1 MTNRDLEAAW
11 SYHDGTKHSWQ
22 TIHADAH
29 FLDFPN
35 QPLPFKVYEGLE
47 PVRLPKDFSNT
58 GVAALSAV
66 AGVGDSPGVDT
77 ELDLSSLAAILY
89 YSAGITKKGVY
100 PGGDILFRAAAC
112 TGALYHI
119 ELYLVCGPMPGLEPG
134 VYHFG
139 AHDFALRRLRRGD
152 YRATVVEACGYEPS
166 AASAPAMLI
175 CTSTFW
181 RNSWKYRARAYRH
194 CFWDNGTMLANLLAV
209 ASAREVEAKIVAG
222 FADGAVNHLLGL
234 DTEKEVSLAVVPL
247 GNGSLGC
254 PPPPPA
260 PDLDLKTTPLSPTE
274 VEYRAIGAMHS
285 ASSLTTSREARG
297 WRGGT
302 PQPPAKETDGPLTRL
317 EPLDDGAG
325 DTIEGTIARR
335 GSSRRF
341 LREAVTLPQLS
352 TILHRSTRGV
362 PADFLDPRG
371 AMLNR
376 VYLIVHAVEGL
387 APGAYA
393 YRRQEGALE
402 LLDEGEMRRVAGF
415 LGLQQAL
422 PADASVDVFML
433 ADLPAV
439 LDRYGNRGYRAAQL
453 EGGVVGGRMYLA
465 AYAQRLGATGLTFFD
480 DDVTEFFSP
489 HARGLSTMFLVAL
502 GKPAGRRL
510 RRQPDA

>member
-1 MTNRDLEAAW
+1 MTNSDLEAAW

-22 TIHADAH
+22 SIHADSH

-35 QPLPFKVYEGLE
+35 QPLPFKIYEDLE

-58 GVAALSAV
+58 GVAALSAI
-66 AGVGDSPGVDT
+66 AGGGVPGS
-77 ELDLSSLAAILY
+77 EPDLGSLAAILY

-100 PGGDILFRAAAC
+100 PGGEMLFRAAAC
-112 TGALYHI
+112 TGALYHV
-119 ELYLVCGPMPGLEPG
+119 EVYLVCGPLPGLEPG
-134 VYHFG
+134 IYHFG

-152 YRATVVEACGYEPS
+152 YRATMVEACGYEPS
-166 AASAPAMLI
+166 VASAPASLVL
-175 CTSTFW
+175 TSTFW

-194 CFWDNGTMLANLLAV
+194 CFWDSGTMLANMLAV
-209 ASAREVEAKIVAG
+209 SSARGVEAKVVAG
-222 FADGAVNHLLGL
+222 FADGAINQLLGL
-234 DTEKEVSLAVVPL
+234 DAEKEVSLAVVPL
-247 GNGSLGC
+247 GKGSPGC

-260 PDLDLKTTPLSPTE
+260 PDLDLKTAPLSPTE
-274 VEYRAIGAMHS
+274 VEYPAIGAMHS
-285 ASSLTTSREARG
+285 ASSLCTGREARG
-297 WRGGT
+297 WRGSAPG
-302 PQPPAKETDGPLTRL
+302 PSAKATGGPLRAL
-317 EPLDDGAG
+317 EPLEDGAG

-335 GSSRRF
+335 GSSRQFR
-341 LREAVTLPQLS
+341 REAITFPQLS

-362 PADFLDPRG
+362 PADFLEPPG

-387 APGAYA
+387 AAGAYV
-393 YRRQEGALE
+393 YRREGDALE

-439 LDRYGNRGYRAAQL
+439 LERYGNRGYRAAQM
-453 EGGVVGGRMYLA
+453 EGGIVGGRMYLA

-480 DDVTEFFSP
+480 DDVTELFSP
-489 HARGLSTMFLVAL
+489 DARGLSTMFLVAL
-502 GKPAGRRL
+502 GKPARRRS
-510 RRQPDA
+510 RR

>member
-1 MTNRDLEAAW
+1 MNNRDLEAAW

-22 TIHADAH
+22 SIHTDAH

-35 QPLPFKVYEGLE
+35 QPLPFKIYEDLE
-47 PVRLPKDFSNT
+47 PIALPKDFSST
-58 GVAALSAV
+58 GMAALSAI
-66 AGVGDSPGVDT
+66 ADPGDSVPAGTV
-77 ELDLSSLAAILY
+77 LDVGSLAAILY
-89 YSAGITKKGVY
+89 YSAGITKRRVY
-100 PGGDILFRAAAC
+100 PGGEMLFRAAAC

-119 ELYLVCGPMPGLEPG
+119 ELYLVSGPLPGLEPG

-139 AHDFALRRLRRGD
+139 AHDFAMRRLRGGD

-166 AASAPAMLI
+166 VASAPALLV

-194 CFWDNGTMLANLLAV
+194 CFWDSGTMLANLLAV
-209 ASAREVEAKIVAG
+209 ASARQVSAKVVAG
-222 FADGAVNHLLGL
+222 FADGPVNQLLGL

-247 GNGSLGC
+247 GGGSGGC

-260 PDLDLKTTPLSPTE
+260 PALDLKTTPLSPTA
-274 VEYRAIGAMHS
+274 VDYPAVRAMHS
-285 ASSLTTSREARG
+285 SSSLSTSREARQ

-302 PQPPAKETDGPLTRL
+302 PRPLTTGPDGPLTAL
-317 EPLDDGAG
+317 ELLEDGAG

-335 GSSRRF
+335 GSSRQF
-341 LREAVTLPQLS
+341 LREAITFPQLS
-352 TILHRSTRGV
+352 TLLQRATRGV
-362 PADFLDPRG
+362 AADFLEPQG

-376 VYLIVHAVEGL
+376 LYLIVHAVDGL

-393 YRRQEGALE
+393 YRREDGALE
-402 LLDEGEMRRVAGF
+402 LLDEGEMRQVAGF
-415 LGLQQAL
+415 LGLQQAI

-433 ADLPAV
+433 ADLPSV

-453 EGGVVGGRMYLA
+453 EGAIVGGKMYLA
-465 AYAQRLGATGLTFFD
+465 SYAQGLGASGLTFFD

-489 HARGLSTMFLVAL
+489 HAQGLSVMFLVAI
-502 GKPAGRRL
+502 GKPARR
-510 RRQPDA
+510 RSQP